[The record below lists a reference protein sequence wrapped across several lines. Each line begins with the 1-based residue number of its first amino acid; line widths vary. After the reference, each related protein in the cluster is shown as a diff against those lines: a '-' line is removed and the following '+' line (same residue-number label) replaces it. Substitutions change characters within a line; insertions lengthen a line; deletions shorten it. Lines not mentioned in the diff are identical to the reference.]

1 MLKED
6 LAALPGARVR
16 QSWERLRPHLL
27 RNQWNEFTPDSEK
40 RAKLEEGLKRGLSVY
55 EAALGAGYSDRH
67 ARRLAWWV

>member
-1 MLKED
+1 MTRRKRVKERRED
-6 LAALPGARVR
+6 R
-16 QSWERLRPHLL
+16 RLRPHLL